1 MSQVSA
7 EYSAAVMKL
16 LNEMKN
22 NISSID
28 ENVKANTG
36 ISLDID
42 YNRVNFYFMMASN
55 AADNKSADK
64 NSDATEVSEASKVSS
79 GFSSMSISF
88 SMLSA
93 PLEASDTSVA
103 WKMIL
108 TWMKILTRP

>member
-1 MSQVSA
+1 
-7 EYSAAVMKL
+7 MKL

-64 NSDATEVSEASKVSS
+64 IQMPRKYQK
-79 GFSSMSISF
+79 
-88 SMLSA
+88 LPWA
-93 PLEASDTSVA
+93 PTA